1 MPNVATL
8 LKDSVL
14 VLMLKVVGLACA
26 NELSPSL
33 ARGTAVTVLAKE
45 IMLLLLGGEG
55 VADVGGGGGGMLEAV
70 TVVTVVTAG
79 GGVSEEVIETVT
91 TVMASGNAELE
102 LPIAGTVLEID
113 AVSAVSVVDANAVT
127 VAVCIC
133 VSTTVMV
140 VNEAASD
147 ELCDCPA
154 SALLVSSKA
163 P

>member
-8 LKDSVL
+8 LKESVL
-14 VLMLKVVGLACA
+14 VLILKVVGLACA

-33 ARGTAVTVLAKE
+33 AREIAVTVLANE
-45 IMLLLLGGEG
+45 ITLLLLGGEG
-55 VADVGGGGGGMLEAV
+55 VADVGGVGGGMLEAV
-70 TVVTVVTAG
+70 TVVTVIAG
-79 GGVSEEVIETVT
+79 DGGVSEEVIETVT
-91 TVMASGNAELE
+91 TVTASGNAELE
-102 LPIAGTVLEID
+102 LSIAGTVLEID
-113 AVSAVSVVDANAVT
+113 AVGAVSVVDANAVT

-140 VNEAASD
+140 VNETASE